1 MDDQQTFV
9 VRLSAYPDSRID
21 GSDMPEA
28 ESKPQV
34 NWLCFWSPCFMRKEF
49 VIGNQS
55 AYGGVSRVGWG
66 TNDLLVLF
74 PFLISRFLWVS
85 LILFPVFPE
94 SLSIWISFFL
104 QVLVTSFILPD
115 ILSNH
120 CLSCGFHDLGEW
132 YIKKRSFPKRGT
144 SVYEHWCE
152 VFLSGTMMQIS
163 KSIQKIFRNS

>member
-1 MDDQQTFV
+1 MGDQQTFV

-55 AYGGVSRVGWG
+55 AYGGVSCVGWG